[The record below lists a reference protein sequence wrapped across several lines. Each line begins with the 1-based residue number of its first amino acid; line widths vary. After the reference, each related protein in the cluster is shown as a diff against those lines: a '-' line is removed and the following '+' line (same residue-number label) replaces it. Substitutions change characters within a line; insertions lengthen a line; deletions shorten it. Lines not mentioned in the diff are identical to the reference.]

1 MPDTGREGRPSD
13 AERLAWLDS
22 GTSYFAGRLAGHDL
36 DRPSLLPGWTGRHL
50 VAHVAANAR
59 ALRRLVHWAR
69 TGAETPMYAS
79 GEARAAEI
87 EELAR
92 LSPEAL
98 TGLVKQT
105 ADELRSDLGTLTGP
119 RWAARVRTAQGRLVP
134 AAEIVWMRAREVWVH
149 AVDLGSGGRFEDFPP
164 AFVDALLT
172 DVTGLWERRG
182 QGPGLV
188 LRPDDR
194 QRSWTV
200 SAPPP
205 TGPPDEEGVLC
216 EVRGT
221 AARLAAW
228 ITGRGPAPDPAAPPV
243 GRWL

>member
-1 MPDTGREGRPSD
+1 MPDRPRAAVRE
-13 AERLAWLDS
+13 AARLRWLEEGS
-22 GTSYFAGRLAGHDL
+22 SYFAARLRGCDL

-50 VAHVAANAR
+50 VAHVASNAR
-59 ALRRLVHWAR
+59 ALGRLVHWAH
-69 TGAETPMYAS
+69 TGEETPMYAR
-79 GEARAAEI
+79 GGAREAEI

-92 LSPEAL
+92 LSPAAL
-98 TGLVKQT
+98 TELAERT
-105 ADELRSDLGTLTGP
+105 AAELRSDL
-119 RWAARVRTAQGRLVP
+119 AALSESDLAERVRTARGRLVP
-134 AAEIVWMRAREVWVH
+134 ASEIIWMRAREVWVH
-149 AVDLGSGGRFEDFPP
+149 AVDLDSGGRFEDFPP
-164 AFVDALLT
+164 DFVDALLT

-194 QRSWTV
+194 QRSWAV
-200 SAPPP
+200 SVPPP
-205 TGPPDEEGVLC
+205 TGPPDEPGVPC

-228 ITGRGPAPDPAAPPV
+228 VTGRGPAPDPAAPPV